1 MSTGRTIGRVAV
13 AGALTRRASQGG
25 HTWFL
30 LQYILGFV
38 HLGYDVVVVDRAG
51 PDDELGVSRTADLL
65 DGLGLAGRW
74 SVLVDGTDRATGL
87 SRRALSAEL
96 GAADLLL
103 NVMGFLDDP
112 DLLDV
117 CSRRVFLDVDPGF
130 PQLWDELGWADLL
143 SGHDVHLTVGAGIGG
158 PDCTIPDRGRRWLAI
173 LPPVVLDQWRAQSGR
188 PDRVTTVASWRGPFG
203 PIERGGIRHGLRV
216 HEFRRFL
223 AVARRTSWPL
233 ELALAIDPWDAADR
247 GRLEEGGWHLTDPAI
262 VAGDPEAYRTF
273 VQGSA
278 AEFTVAKEMYVR
290 TRSGWFSDRSA
301 CYLASGRP
309 VVAQDT
315 GVCLVPTGEG
325 LLHFADPDEAVAAL
339 EEVAA
344 HYDRHSRAARAL
356 AESYLDSDLVLSRL
370 IDVAGS
376 ATVPRA
382 EALA

>member
-1 MSTGRTIGRVAV
+1 MTGRVVV

-30 LQYILGFV
+30 LQYILGFIR
-38 HLGYDVVVVDRAG
+38 LGCDVVVIDRAG
-51 PDDELGVSRTADLL
+51 PDDGLGVSRTADLL

-74 SVLVDGTDRATGL
+74 SVLVDGTDRAVGL

-96 GAADLLL
+96 DGADLLV

-112 DLLDV
+112 DLLDR
-117 CSRRVFLDVDPGF
+117 CSRRAFLDVDPGF
-130 PQLWDELGWADLL
+130 PQLWDELGLADLL

-158 PDCTIPDRGRRWLAI
+158 PECTIPERGRRWVAT
-173 LPPVVLDQWRAQSGR
+173 LPPVVLDQWQAQSGR

-203 PIERGGIRHGLRV
+203 PVERGGVRHGLRV
-216 HEFRRFL
+216 HEFRRFFS
-223 AVARRTSWPL
+223 VAGRTSWPL
-233 ELALAIDPWDAADR
+233 ELALDIDPWDAADR
-247 GRLEEGGWHLTDPAI
+247 RRLEDGGWHLVDPVV
-262 VAGDPEAYRTF
+262 VAGDSEAYRSY

-278 AEFTVAKEMYVR
+278 AEFTVAKEMYVQN
-290 TRSGWFSDRSA
+290 RSGWFSDRSA

-315 GVCLVPTGEG
+315 GTCLVPTGEG
-325 LLHFADPDEAVAAL
+325 LVRFADPDDAVAAL
-339 EEVAA
+339 EEVGA

-370 IDVAGS
+370 LDICGSTTAPSAGAVA
-376 ATVPRA
+376 
-382 EALA
+382 

>member
-1 MSTGRTIGRVAV
+1 MSPGPTNGRVVV

-30 LQYILGFV
+30 LQYILGFIR
-38 HLGYDVVVVDRAG
+38 LGYDVVVVDRAG
-51 PDDELGVSRTADLL
+51 PDDRIGVGRTADLL
-65 DGLGLAGRW
+65 DGLGLSGRW
-74 SVLVDGTDRATGL
+74 SVLVDGTDRAAGL

-96 GAADLLL
+96 DGADLLL

-112 DLLDV
+112 ELLGR
-117 CSRRVFLDVDPGF
+117 CSRRAFLDVDPGF
-130 PQLWDELGWADLL
+130 PQLWDELGWTDLL

-158 PDCTIPDRGRRWLAI
+158 PDCTIPDRGRRWVAT

-203 PIERGGIRHGLRV
+203 PVERGGVRHGLRV

-223 AVARRTSWPL
+223 GVAGRTAWPL
-233 ELALAIDPWDAADR
+233 EIALAIDPWDAADR
-247 GRLEEGGWHLTDPAI
+247 ARLEEGGWHLADPVI

-325 LLHFADPDEAVAAL
+325 LLHFTDPDEAVAGL

-344 HYDRHSRAARAL
+344 HYDRHSRVARAL
-356 AESYLDSDLVLSRL
+356 AEAYLDSDRVLSRL
-370 IDVAGS
+370 LDVAG
-376 ATVPRA
+376 ATTVRMAGAVP
-382 EALA
+382 